1 MRIQRVCRLAVLSL
15 LLVAGM
21 LSTTVGSASA
31 AGWLAPQN
39 VPLAVGDL
47 GFDEDGNAIAVGIGA
62 NSGGDAI
69 IRAMTRTVGGQ
80 WSASVP
86 VSSSGDSA
94 VQRPQLAVNADGD
107 AVAVWS
113 AFNDAATK
121 EVVRVSS
128 RPAGGAWSAPHIIS
142 EGAVFS
148 GGQDVAID
156 AQGNAT
162 VIWSE
167 IVSDPDPTWLVR
179 AATRPSGG
187 DWTDPVDLSESAVN
201 SQPRLAVDSQGT
213 VTAVWLGTAP
223 HISGTGTVDVV
234 RSNSRTANGAWSS
247 AGTVALSSEAGTSTA
262 ESAQVAVDAQGRAT
276 AVWGSFSSGG
286 GSIVQTARRAVG
298 GAWDAASKLGDGS
311 SPQVAVD
318 PQGNATA
325 LWALSSPSSSTV
337 LSSGRTATGSW
348 SNPAPM
354 ASGDDDYDVGYPF
367 VTADPQGNVT
377 AIWAR
382 YNLTDVIAQ
391 ATRHLAGSTS
401 WSPAAD
407 LTVGRPIT
415 AIPAVGTDPQG
426 HTTMVWS
433 SSVDPWSG
441 SSTVFDP
448 IGPELRNLK
457 APPGAYVG
465 QSVDLSVTPFDAWSP
480 VTVSWDFGNGQSASG
495 AAVKHTFG
503 SSGDHTVTITGTDA
517 AGNTTQTTR
526 QIPVA
531 ISDPLPPPP
540 PPKPQDPEPET
551 KQQPPA
557 PTAPV
562 LSDFQQSNTRWLTR
576 KVKRGPRLPVGTT
589 FRFQLDRA
597 AQVRVTFSQL
607 VAGRRVNGRCVK
619 ATKSNHKKPRCDR
632 ALAAGTL
639 NVTGTP
645 GANSVPFRGKLGGR
659 TLPAGR
665 YRVLV
670 TARADGKSSTPASA
684 QFTIAR

>member
-1 MRIQRVCRLAVLSL
+1 MSIHRVVRPALLSL

-21 LSTTVGSASA
+21 LSTTISSASA
-31 AGWLAPQN
+31 ASWLAPQN
-39 VPLAVGDL
+39 VPLSVGDL

-62 NSGGDAI
+62 SSGGDAI
-69 IRAMTRTVGGQ
+69 IRAMVRPFGGQ

-86 VSSSGDSA
+86 VSGSGDSE
-94 VQRPQLAVNADGD
+94 VQRPQLAVNAHGD

-113 AFNDAATK
+113 AYDDAASK
-121 EVVRVSS
+121 EVVRVAS
-128 RPAGGAWSAPHIIS
+128 RPAGGTWSAPHIIS

-167 IVSDPDPTWLVR
+167 IVGDPDPTWLER

-187 DWTDPVDLSESAVN
+187 DWSDPVDLSESAVS
-201 SQPRLAVDSQGT
+201 SQPRLAVDPQGT

-223 HISGTGTVDVV
+223 HFSGTGTVDVV
-234 RSNSRTANGAWSS
+234 RSNSRTINGTWSS
-247 AGTVALSSEAGTSTA
+247 AGTVALSSEAGTASA
-262 ESAQVAVDAQGRAT
+262 EAPQIAVDAQGRAT

-286 GSIVQTARRAVG
+286 GYIVQAARRAAG
-298 GAWDAASKLGDGS
+298 GAWGAASKLGDGS
-311 SPQVAVD
+311 SPKVAVD
-318 PQGNATA
+318 PLGNATA
-325 LWALSSPSSSTV
+325 IWTLSSPSSSTV

-348 SNPAPM
+348 TNPAPM

-391 ATRHLAGSTS
+391 ATRHVATSSS

-433 SSVDPWSG
+433 SSEDPWSG

-448 IGPELRNLK
+448 I
-457 APPGAYVG
+457 APTLGSFAITPVKVFVG
-465 QSVDLSVTPFDAWSP
+465 GTFGMSVNPFDAWSA
-480 VTVSWDFGNGQSASG
+480 VTVSWDFGDGQTANG
-495 AAVKHTFG
+495 AAVTHAY
-503 SSGDHTVTITGTDA
+503 SSPGQRTVTVTGTDA
-517 AGNTTQTTR
+517 AGNTAQASQTFT
-526 QIPVA
+526 IDPAPVPPPGPGP
-531 ISDPLPPPP
+531 DPNLPPGPPLPA
-540 PPKPQDPEPET
+540 PKT
-551 KQQPPA
+551 
-557 PTAPV
+557 PV
-562 LSDFQQSNTRWLTR
+562 LSGFQQSNTRWLTR

-597 AQVRVTFSQL
+597 AQVRLAFSQI

-619 ATKSNHKKPRCDR
+619 ATKSNRKKPRCDR
-632 ALAAGTL
+632 AQAAGTL
-639 NVTGTP
+639 NVTGKA
-645 GANSVPFRGKLGGR
+645 GANRVPFQGKLGGR

-670 TARADGKSSTPASA
+670 TARADGKTSTAASA

>member
-1 MRIQRVCRLAVLSL
+1 MRIQGVVRPAVLSL

-21 LSTTVGSASA
+21 LSTTIGSASA
-31 AGWLAPQN
+31 ASWLAPQN
-39 VPLAVGDL
+39 VPLSVGDL

-69 IRAMTRTVGGQ
+69 IRAMVRPFGGQ

-86 VSSSGDSA
+86 VSGSGDSQA
-94 VQRPQLAVNADGD
+94 QRPQLAVNAHGD

-113 AFNDAATK
+113 ASNETAMKD
-121 EVVRVSS
+121 VVQVSS
-128 RPAGGAWSAPHIIS
+128 RPAGGAWSAPHIVS

-167 IVSDPDPTWLVR
+167 IVGDPDPTWLVR

-187 DWTDPVDLSESAVN
+187 DWSDPVDLSESAVN
-201 SQPRLAVDSQGT
+201 SRPRLAVDPQGT

-234 RSNSRTANGAWSS
+234 RSNSRTINGTWSS

-262 ESAQVAVDAQGRAT
+262 EAPQVAVDAQGRAT

-286 GSIVQTARRAVG
+286 GYIVQTARRATG
-298 GAWDAASKLGDGS
+298 GAWGAASKLGDGF

-325 LWALSSPSSSTV
+325 IWALSSPSSSTV

-354 ASGDDDYDVGYPF
+354 ASGDDDYDVDYPF
-367 VTADPQGNVT
+367 VTVDPQGNVT

-391 ATRHLAGSTS
+391 ATRHLAGSSS

-433 SSVDPWSG
+433 SSEDPWSG

-448 IGPELRNLK
+448 IGPELRNLT
-457 APPGAYVG
+457 APPSATAG
-465 QSVDLSVTPFDAWSP
+465 QQVDMSVNPVDAWSA
-480 VTVSWDFGNGQSASG
+480 VTVSWDFGDGQSASG
-495 AAVKHTFG
+495 AAVKHTY
-503 SSGDHTVTITGTDA
+503 SSGGDYTVTITGTDA

-526 QIPVA
+526 QIPVVMV
-531 ISDPLPPPP
+531 DLPPPPP
-540 PPKPQDPEPET
+540 PPKPKDPEPET
-551 KQQPPA
+551 KQPPPA
-557 PTAPV
+557 PNAPV
-562 LSDFQQSNTRWLTR
+562 LSGFQQSNTRWLTR

-597 AQVRVTFSQL
+597 AQVRLAFSQI

-619 ATKSNHKKPRCDR
+619 ATKSNRKKPRCDR
-632 ALAAGTL
+632 AQAAGTL
-639 NVTGTP
+639 NVTGKA
-645 GANSVPFRGKLGGR
+645 GANSVAFQGKLGGR

-670 TARADGKSSTPASA
+670 TALADGKSSTTASA